1 MHDAVKDMVTK
12 NLGALTD
19 GLSKVEI
26 PEVKNEVKIPYE
38 LTKAG
43 QETAG
48 ALTNIFN
55 SLKGRFTNE

>member
-1 MHDAVKDMVTK
+1 VK
-12 NLGALTD
+12 
-19 GLSKVEI
+19 I

-43 QETAG
+43 QDTAG
-48 ALTNIFN
+48 ALQDIFD